1 MKALKETRQIQD
13 EDKLHMD
20 LEELLEA
27 EARDS
32 RQPEATHSKPEDLQT
47 VLAEQATP
55 SVPSAMTGPRSV
67 LRLGSQDL
75 RKLGP
80 LRGRPESRPVAP
92 VLRPPPQTY
101 AGPVIRPP
109 VQRQQRVVQTG
120 AVAFQSFA
128 RNIDTHDKENVKARL
143 AALAETAGQEPT
155 IRDVYRPVS
164 LVDGRRIESP
174 EQSSPEKEAKNFQH
188 GLAQFS
194 EGAGTSKS
202 NLTNTLLPDLL
213 FDEDTKGAR
222 GKKTVK
228 PHISDIEALTNALTL
243 VPAESIALSMSLT
256 GHVPFGEYSPGRRNG
271 HSRSTVSA
279 VPAGVDV
286 SDFLM
291 DEFTSNATA
300 VDPTGRLPDEGKGK
314 ASLGLAGLMVEP
326 SVQPLTASR
335 LSASL
340 EQAGDTLSQP
350 YSSLNKWMETVPY
363 GSLVTDQPKQVHEG
377 SDISALHVYSA
388 ECVNDGDDEE
398 EEDAL
403 IIL

>member
-1 MKALKETRQIQD
+1 MKALNETRQIQD

-20 LEELLEA
+20 LEEILEA
-27 EARDS
+27 EAGDS
-32 RQPEATHSKPEDLQT
+32 WQPEATHSKPEDLQT

-55 SVPSAMTGPRSV
+55 SISSAMTGPRNV
-67 LRLGSQDL
+67 IRLGSQDL

-80 LRGRPESRPVAP
+80 LRGTPESSHVAP
-92 VLRPPPQTY
+92 VVRPPPQTY
-101 AGPVIRPP
+101 AGPIIRPRA
-109 VQRQQRVVQTG
+109 QRQRGVVQTG
-120 AVAFQSFA
+120 AAAFQSFA
-128 RNIDTHDKENVKARL
+128 RNIDAHDKENVKARL

-155 IRDVYRPVS
+155 IRDVYRPVA

-174 EQSSPEKEAKNFQH
+174 EKSSPEKEVENLQD

-202 NLTNTLLPDLL
+202 NLTNTLLPDLS
-213 FDEDTKGAR
+213 FDEDSKGVR
-222 GKKTVK
+222 RKTVK
-228 PHISDIEALTNALTL
+228 RHISNIEALTNALTL
-243 VPAESIALSMSLT
+243 VPADRSALSIT
-256 GHVPFGEYSPGRRNG
+256 GHVPSGEWSPGRRNSL
-271 HSRSTVSA
+271 SRSTVSA
-279 VPAGVDV
+279 VPSGVDV
-286 SDFLM
+286 ADFLM

-300 VDPTGRLPDEGKGK
+300 VDPTRRLPDKGKGK
-314 ASLGLAGLMVEP
+314 ASLDLAGLMVEP

-350 YSSLNKWMETVPY
+350 YSSLSKWMETVPY

-377 SDISALHVYSA
+377 SDISALHAYSA
-388 ECVNDGDDEE
+388 ECRNDGDNEK